1 MFDAKQAPPPC
12 IYLLGDHLDAI
23 LAAGEDLTA
32 TTLKLAPPTVGGGV
46 AELEA
51 RQTALA
57 SFISRLRTLEAA
69 LVARVLQARRRA
81 EEIPR
86 PDAHMKPLISLF
98 LSGTAILLDAVE
110 EYGDPSGIAF
120 HAGVDGFYFLRDR
133 GLIAPDAA
141 SLPVSGSLAADDSYV
156 VVGRVSLGPLMDLT
170 STFLDALDMRF
181 NLYDDDIED
190 QPERPDPAPAAAAL
204 AARRSAERDTAV
216 SRPQL
221 VAEALDALY
230 GPR

>member
-32 TTLKLAPPTVGGGV
+32 TVLKLAPPTVGGGV

-51 RQTALA
+51 RQAALA
-57 SFISRLRTLEAA
+57 NFIARLRTLEAA

-110 EYGDPSGIAF
+110 DYGDPSGIAF
-120 HAGVDGFYFLRDR
+120 HAGADGFYFLRDR

-141 SLPVSGSLAADDSYV
+141 SLPVSGSLAANDSYV
-156 VVGRVSLGPLMDLT
+156 IVGRVSLGPLMDLT

-181 NLYDDDIED
+181 NLYYDDDIED
-190 QPERPDPAPAAAAL
+190 QPERPDPAPAAL